1 MHVAI
6 LPQTL
11 LPSRLP
17 RNIEQSSL
25 CYPVGPCWLS
35 ILNIAVCTSPTQMEQ
50 DNLNVLFNA
59 ATYNR
64 VGVMNLEPKTYDP
77 PYFMLWLGS

>member
-1 MHVAI
+1 
-6 LPQTL
+6 
-11 LPSRLP
+11 
-17 RNIEQSSL
+17 
-25 CYPVGPCWLS
+25 
-35 ILNIAVCTSPTQMEQ
+35 MEQ

-77 PYFMLWLGS
+77 PYFMMWLGG